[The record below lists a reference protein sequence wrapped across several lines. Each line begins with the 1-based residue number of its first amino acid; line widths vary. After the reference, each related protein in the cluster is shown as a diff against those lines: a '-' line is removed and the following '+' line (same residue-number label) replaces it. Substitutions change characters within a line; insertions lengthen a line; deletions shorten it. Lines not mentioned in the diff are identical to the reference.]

1 MKKLFFIIG
10 LMMSCPVMSQYRS
23 EVWVSDEGNGMYK
36 NPVLYAD
43 YSDPDV
49 CVVGDDYFLTAS
61 SFNCAPGLPIL
72 HSRDLVNWKIVN
84 YALLNMEKGYGLLPY
99 DSIREYIIFIGE
111 IRILEFSW

>member
-49 CVVGDDYFLTAS
+49 CVVTTIS
-61 SFNCAPGLPIL
+61 
-72 HSRDLVNWKIVN
+72 
-84 YALLNMEKGYGLLPY
+84 
-99 DSIREYIIFIGE
+99 
-111 IRILEFSW
+111 